1 MKQIRNLAQR
11 LRLQWEEGL
20 KRAAP
25 SGWPPEL
32 ELRSPKRTRTLLAI
46 RKWLFG
52 FALFFAALSVSFG
65 ELQESHF
72 LFREYPLFSGGFLAA
87 SLLLWSLYFFVRR
100 RIRTTAL

>member
-1 MKQIRNLAQR
+1 MGGRSQAGGAIRLAAGTR
-11 LRLQWEEGL
+11 T
-20 KRAAP
+20 AV
-25 SGWPPEL
+25 
-32 ELRSPKRTRTLLAI
+32 PKRTRTLLAI

-100 RIRTTAL
+100 RIRTTGL